1 VEAGPA
7 CGESEESG
15 LKVLFIQSTPYTQG
29 RKLVKK
35 SRLYFVGLAPAILAA
50 LVPDVDFEVCLETIE
65 AVDFDTDADL
75 IAISGMGHAIVR
87 SLDISKEF
95 RRRGKTVVLGGYMAS
110 LLPEEAK
117 KYCDSVVVGDGEKSF
132 VQLIEDFKAGS
143 LKPFYDMPLETL
155 TYPVPKYELLTAKRI
170 GTFLPVQAGRGC
182 PNACSF
188 CSVFCLYRGR
198 YLKREIGEVLRD
210 IRRVRELGYR
220 QFLLLDDNIFS
231 DIPYLME
238 LCREIKKLGMK
249 WMSQCSIDIAD
260 HPEVLRAVAESGCFA
275 LSFGIESI
283 SQDSLL
289 ALNKDW
295 ARVDEYRRQIREVA
309 RAGID
314 VSTEMVVGADGDT
327 LDSIRRT
334 ADFIIETK
342 ISVPRFYILTP
353 IPGTVFFDEM
363 EAAGRIVNR
372 DLFSYNGTE
381 AVHQPLH
388 MSPEELT
395 RAYWQLYRDVFTVPA
410 VLRRTVFRRDFFKR
424 PLRHLFYLYV
434 NLYYR
439 YQIRRGITPNII

>member
-1 VEAGPA
+1 M
-7 CGESEESG
+7 
-15 LKVLFIQSTPYTQG
+15 KVLFIQSTPYTND

-35 SRLYFVGLAPAILAA
+35 NRLYFVGLAPAILAA
-50 LVPDVDFEVCLETIE
+50 LVPDVTFEVCLETIE
-65 AVDFDTDADL
+65 EVDFESDADL
-75 IAISGMGHAIVR
+75 VAISGMGHAIVR
-87 SLDISKEF
+87 SLDIAAEF
-95 RRRGKTVVLGGYMAS
+95 RRRGKMVVMGGYMAS

-117 KYCDSVVVGDGEKSF
+117 KYCDSVIIGDGEKSF
-132 VQLIEDFKAGS
+132 VQLIEDVKAGT
-143 LKPFYDMPLETL
+143 LKPFYDMPLESL
-155 TYPVPKYELLTAKRI
+155 TYPVPRYELLTAKRI

-182 PNACSF
+182 PNTCSF
-188 CSVFCLYRGR
+188 CSVFCLYKGR
-198 YLKREIGEVLRD
+198 YLKREISEVLRD

-231 DIPYLME
+231 DVPYLLE
-238 LCREIKKLGMK
+238 LCGEIKKLDMK

-260 HPEVLRAVAESGCFA
+260 HREVLRAVADSGCFA

-283 SQDSLL
+283 TQESLE
-289 ALNKDW
+289 ALNKSW
-295 ARVDEYRRQIREVA
+295 ARVDEYKRQLQAVA

-327 LDSIRRT
+327 LESIRKT
-334 ADFIIETK
+334 ADFIIDNK

-353 IPGTVFFDEM
+353 IPGTLFFDEM
-363 EAAGRIVNR
+363 KAAGRIINH

-388 MSPEELT
+388 MSPGELT

-410 VLRRTVFRRDFFKR
+410 ILRRTVLRRDFPRR

-439 YQIRRGITPNII
+439 YQIKRGITPNII